1 MKRVSGL
8 VFYRCKRRMSRKQ
21 LAQQSDVQEATI
33 KRMETDRSFH
43 HPSHMYMRLAS
54 CLGITVD
61 DLIAMY
67 PVSMLEDG
75 DQYIKS
81 ESSSHQDNCIARYRI
96 IHNLRFRQLADRLEL
111 GDKESARIVCK
122 RASALEKHVE
132 TLARYHGI
140 TAAEFHRR
148 YDGSCMYGVG

>member
-1 MKRVSGL
+1 MEYVSGI
-8 VFYRCKRRMSRKQ
+8 VYFRRKRRMSRKQ
-21 LAQQSDVQEATI
+21 LAQQSDVQEPTI

-43 HPSHMYMRLAS
+43 HPSHMYMRLAA

-96 IHNLRFRQLADRLEL
+96 IHNLRFWQLADRLGL
-111 GDKESARIVCK
+111 ADKESARIVCK

-132 TLARYHGI
+132 TLAKYHGI
-140 TAAEFHRR
+140 SAAEFHRR
-148 YDGSCMYGVG
+148 YDGRHMYGVG